1 MSQHYNIEQF
11 ERIDRNEKLF
21 QKQIQELFNRLT
33 KVENIVY
40 QDNNPFN
47 ENSESQKVEG
57 LNKANGETP
66 GEVNPVGQIEYKL
79 LNKLN
84 RMIELTN
91 SFNIDE
97 KAILKEIIDN
107 LINKPRETDKEKP
120 LTIIDINSLM
130 NSVIKN
136 DNLLVSRKIEL
147 MDKLDKIRGL

>member
-1 MSQHYNIEQF
+1 MSQQFNIKQF

-21 QKQIQELFNRLT
+21 QKQIQELYDRLT
-33 KVENIVY
+33 KLENIVY
-40 QDNNPFN
+40 QDNPFN
-47 ENSESQKVEG
+47 KNSESQKIEG

-84 RMIELTN
+84 RILTLTN

-107 LINKPRETDKEKP
+107 LINKPRETDKEK
-120 LTIIDINSLM
+120 LNASL
-130 NSVIKN
+130 
-136 DNLLVSRKIEL
+136 
-147 MDKLDKIRGL
+147 

>member
-1 MSQHYNIEQF
+1 MSQQFNIEQF
-11 ERIDRNEKLF
+11 ERIDRNETLF
-21 QKQIQELFNRLT
+21 QNQIKELYIKLNKL
-33 KVENIVY
+33 ENIVY
-40 QDNNPFN
+40 QDNPIN

-66 GEVNPVGQIEYKL
+66 EEVNPVGQIEYKL

-84 RMIELTN
+84 RILTLTN